1 VSNGVNELHMS
12 ALLLQLI
19 YNGLVEGGILAL
31 TGLGATLVFG
41 IQRVANF
48 AHGDYMTVGA
58 YVAFL
63 LDVTWS
69 TNLVVAAIG
78 AMVATAALAVGLHF
92 VLLRPL
98 RGRGLVALSLVT
110 VGLGLVL
117 RNALFL
123 VEGSQA
129 RQYAFNQ
136 AAVIDLGFVR
146 IAPAELWVGLT
157 ALVAVPAVAGM
168 LAWTPLGKAMRAV
181 ADNRDL
187 AEISGIDTDGI
198 GLYVWIVAGGLAG
211 LGGAMLALIQGA
223 FDPNLG
229 LNVLFLILT
238 VVVLGGIGNAFGA
251 LLAGLVLGLV
261 MEVSTWPPLFGG
273 VPTQYQPVV
282 GFMVLILLLMFRPQG
297 LLGKARVL

>member
-1 VSNGVNELHMS
+1 MS
-12 ALLLQLI
+12 ESQMASLLLQLV
-19 YNGLVEGGILAL
+19 YNGLVVGAILAL

-48 AHGDYMTVGA
+48 AHGDYLTFGA
-58 YVAFL
+58 YVAFIL
-63 LDVTWS
+63 NVRWS
-69 TNLVVAAIG
+69 TNLVS
-78 AMVATAALAVGLHF
+78 AALAAVAATAMLAVALHL

-98 RGRGLVALSLVT
+98 RGRGLVALSLIT

-123 VEGSQA
+123 FEGAQT

-136 AAVIDLGFVR
+136 LAVIDLRIVR
-146 IAPAELWVGLT
+146 IAPGELWAGLA
-157 ALVAVPAVAGM
+157 ALVAVPAVAAM
-168 LAWTPLGKAMRAV
+168 LAWAPIGKAMRAV
-181 ADNRDL
+181 ADNRNL
-187 AEISGIDTDGI
+187 AEICGIDTDRI
-198 GLYVWIVAGGLAG
+198 GLYVWMLAGALAGLAG
-211 LGGAMLALIQGA
+211 TMLALVQGI

-229 LNVLFLILT
+229 VNILFLIMT
-238 VVVLGGIGNAFGA
+238 AVVLGGIGNAFGA

-261 MEVSTWPPLFGG
+261 MEVSTWPPFFGG

-282 GFMVLILLLMFRPQG
+282 GFVVLILLLMFRPQG

>member
-1 VSNGVNELHMS
+1 MGS
-12 ALLLQLI
+12 LLLQLV
-19 YNGLVEGGILAL
+19 YNGLVVGAILAL

-48 AHGDYMTVGA
+48 AHGDYLTFGA

-63 LDVTWS
+63 VDVTWS
-69 TNLVVAAIG
+69 GNLIVAAVG
-78 AMVATAALAVGLHF
+78 AVIATAVLAVGLHL

-98 RGRGLVALSLVT
+98 RGRGLVALSLIT

-123 VEGSQA
+123 IEGPQP

-136 AAVIDLGFVR
+136 AAVINLRFVR
-146 IAPAELWVGLT
+146 IAPGELWAGMA
-157 ALVAVPAVAGM
+157 ALMAVPAVAAM
-168 LAWTPLGKAMRAV
+168 LAWAPIGKAMRAV

-187 AEISGIDTDGI
+187 AEIAGVDTDRI
-198 GLYVWIVAGGLAG
+198 GLYVWMLAGGLAG
-211 LGGAMLALIQGA
+211 LGGTMLALVQGI

-229 LNVLFLILT
+229 FNVLFLILT
-238 VVVLGGIGNAFGA
+238 AVVLGGIGNAFGA

-261 MEVSTWPPLFGG
+261 MEVSTWPPFFGG

-282 GFMVLILLLMFRPQG
+282 GFIVLILLLMFRPQG
-297 LLGKARVL
+297 LLGKAKVL

>member
-1 VSNGVNELHMS
+1 MVNESHMGS
-12 ALLLQLI
+12 LLLQLI
-19 YNGLVEGGILAL
+19 YNGLVEGAILAL
-31 TGLGATLVFG
+31 AGLGATLVWG

-48 AHGDYMTVGA
+48 AHGDYMTLGA

-69 TNLVVAAIG
+69 LNLVVAAIG
-78 AMVATAALAVGLHF
+78 AAVATAALAVGLHF

-98 RGRGLVALSLVT
+98 RGRGLVALSLIT

-117 RNALFL
+117 RNALFM
-123 VEGSQA
+123 VAGSQP

-136 AAVIDLGFVR
+136 TAVIDLRFIRV
-146 IAPAELWVGLT
+146 APAELWTGVA
-157 ALVAVPAVAGM
+157 ALVAVPAIAAM
-168 LAWTPLGKAMRAV
+168 LAWTTLGKTMRAV

-187 AEISGIDTDGI
+187 AEIAGIDTDGI
-198 GLYVWIVAGGLAG
+198 GLYVWIVAGALAG
-211 LGGAMLALIQGA
+211 LGGAMLALVQGT

-229 LNVLFLILT
+229 FNVLFLILT

-251 LLAGLVLGLV
+251 LLGGLVLGLV

-282 GFMVLILLLMFRPQG
+282 GFVVLILLLMFRPQG

>member
-1 VSNGVNELHMS
+1 MGS
-12 ALLLQLI
+12 LLLQLI
-19 YNGLVEGGILAL
+19 YNGLIVGAILAL

-48 AHGDYMTVGA
+48 AHGDYLTVGA
-58 YVAFL
+58 YVAFVV
-63 LDVTWS
+63 DVTWS
-69 TNLVVAAIG
+69 TNLIIATIG
-78 AMVATAALAVGLHF
+78 AALATAVLAVALHLA
-92 VLLRPL
+92 LLRPL
-98 RGRGLVALSLVT
+98 RGRGLVALSLIT
-110 VGLGLVL
+110 VGLGLIL

-123 VEGSQA
+123 VEGPQP

-146 IAPAELWVGLT
+146 LAPGEVWAGAV
-157 ALVAVPAVAGM
+157 ALVAVPAVAAM
-168 LAWTPLGKAMRAV
+168 LAWSPIGKAMRAV

-187 AEISGIDTDGI
+187 AEISGVDTDRI
-198 GLYVWIVAGGLAG
+198 GLYVWFLSGALAG
-211 LGGAMLALIQGA
+211 LGGTMLALVQGI

-229 LNVLFLILT
+229 FNVLFLILT
-238 VVVLGGIGNAFGA
+238 AVVLGGIGNAFGA

-261 MEVSTWPPLFGG
+261 MEVSTWPPFFGG

-282 GFMVLILLLMFRPQG
+282 GFIILIFLLMFRPQG

>member
-1 VSNGVNELHMS
+1 MGS
-12 ALLLQLI
+12 LLVQLV
-19 YNGLVEGGILAL
+19 YNGLVVGAILAL
-31 TGLGATLVFG
+31 TGLGVTLVFG

-48 AHGDYMTVGA
+48 AHGDYLTFGA

-63 LDVTWS
+63 VDVTWS
-69 TNLVVAAIG
+69 GNLVVAAVG
-78 AMVATAALAVGLHF
+78 AVIATAALAVGLHL

-98 RGRGLVALSLVT
+98 RGRGLVALSLIT

-123 VEGSQA
+123 IESPQP
-129 RQYAFNQ
+129 RQYAFDQ
-136 AAVIDLGFVR
+136 AAVIDLGFIRV
-146 IAPAELWVGLT
+146 APGELWAGMA
-157 ALVAVPAVAGM
+157 ALVAVPAVAAM
-168 LAWTPLGKAMRAV
+168 LARVPIGKAMRAV

-187 AEISGIDTDGI
+187 AEIAGVDTERI
-198 GLYVWIVAGGLAG
+198 GLYVWMLAGGLAG
-211 LGGAMLALIQGA
+211 LGGTMLALVQGI

-229 LNVLFLILT
+229 FNVLFLILT
-238 VVVLGGIGNAFGA
+238 GVVLGGIGNAFGA

-261 MEVSTWPPLFGG
+261 MEVSTWPPFFGG

-282 GFMVLILLLMFRPQG
+282 GFIVLILLLMFRPQG

>member
-1 VSNGVNELHMS
+1 MAS
-12 ALLLQLI
+12 LLLQLI
-19 YNGLVEGGILAL
+19 YNGLVVGAILAL
-31 TGLGATLVFG
+31 AGLGATLVFG

-58 YVAFL
+58 YAALL

-69 TNLVVAAIG
+69 TNLVVAAVG
-78 AMVATAALAVGLHF
+78 AIVATAALAVGLHL

-98 RGRGLVALSLVT
+98 RGRGLVALSLIT

-117 RNALFL
+117 RDALFL
-123 VEGSQA
+123 IEGSQA

-136 AAVIDLGFVR
+136 AAVLNLGFVR
-146 IAPAELWVGLT
+146 IAPGELWAGAAAV
-157 ALVAVPAVAGM
+157 VVVPAVAAM
-168 LAWTPLGKAMRAV
+168 LAWTSIGKSMRAV

-187 AEISGIDTDGI
+187 AEISGIDTDRI
-198 GLYVWIVAGGLAG
+198 GLYVWLVAGALAG
-211 LGGAMLALIQGA
+211 LGGTMLGLVQGV

-229 LNVLFLILT
+229 FNVLFLVLT

-251 LLAGLVLGLV
+251 LLAGFALGLV
-261 MEVSTWPPLFGG
+261 MEVSTWPLFFGG

-282 GFMVLILLLMFRPQG
+282 GFIVLILLLMFRPQG
-297 LLGKARVL
+297 LLGKAQVL